1 MKQVFQR
8 KLYGYLFL
16 EQVQEYVC
24 RHDGHC
30 LITYTDRRLCNC
42 CRLAKCFR
50 VGMKK
55 SLILSDEERQARNQ
69 LVETNRLK
77 RGKMPKEQKVRRV
90 YI

>member
-1 MKQVFQR
+1 
-8 KLYGYLFL
+8 
-16 EQVQEYVC
+16 
-24 RHDGHC
+24 
-30 LITYTDRRLCNC
+30 
-42 CRLAKCFR
+42 
-50 VGMKK
+50 MKK